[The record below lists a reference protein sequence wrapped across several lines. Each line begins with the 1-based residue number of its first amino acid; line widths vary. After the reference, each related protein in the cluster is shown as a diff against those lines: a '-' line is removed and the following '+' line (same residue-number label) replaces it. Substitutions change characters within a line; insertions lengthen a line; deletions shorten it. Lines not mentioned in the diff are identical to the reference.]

1 MTPSQAELVR
11 DSWAQ
16 VLPIR
21 EAAADIFYSKL
32 FELDPSLRTLFKGD
46 IKLQGRKL
54 MAMIDAAVRGLDHP
68 DTLAPALKDLGRRHH
83 GYGVTES
90 DYGTV
95 AIALLA
101 TLEQGLGPAFTVD
114 VRNAWTEVYAVLAA
128 AMRGY

>member
-1 MTPSQAELVR
+1 MTPTQADLVR
-11 DSWAQ
+11 SSWAQ

-21 EAAADIFYSKL
+21 ETAAELFYDKL

-68 DTLAPALKDLGRRHH
+68 DTLAPALKDLGRRHT
-83 GYGVTES
+83 GYGVTNE

-128 AMRGY
+128 AMRSR